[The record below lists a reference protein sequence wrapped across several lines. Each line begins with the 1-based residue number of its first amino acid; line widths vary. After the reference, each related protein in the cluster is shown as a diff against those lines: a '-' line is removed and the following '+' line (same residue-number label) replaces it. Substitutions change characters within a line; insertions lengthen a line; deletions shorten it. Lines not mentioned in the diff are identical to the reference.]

1 MKRRRVQ
8 QKRIDP
14 KGGASS
20 RPSDPFLDR
29 LQAIRSDVGRR
40 IDPLNAAR
48 DTAVVMRAY
57 ELPESFP
64 KGVRAEAK
72 RVAQLLEEP
81 GKRLD
86 LRDKFIFT
94 CKGLGHMV
102 GMSQCGANEM
112 AKQGK
117 NCDQIL
123 THYFK
128 GCTLSDNL

>member
-29 LQAIRSDVGRR
+29 LQAIRSDVGRG

-48 DTAVVMRAY
+48 DTAVFMHDY

-72 RVAQLLEEP
+72 RVAQL
-81 GKRLD
+81 
-86 LRDKFIFT
+86 
-94 CKGLGHMV
+94 
-102 GMSQCGANEM
+102 
-112 AKQGK
+112 
-117 NCDQIL
+117 
-123 THYFK
+123 
-128 GCTLSDNL
+128 